1 MSSNHPRAVS
11 DAGRLDREL
20 PTAPPTRLQLA
31 WQVVPT
37 GAARREVAWDLLRG
51 MLAPGAELSNPCAR
65 CGGPHGPVR
74 TTDASARPAVA
85 YASGVAVAAVA
96 SAGPG
101 TFAIDAELEIDP
113 VRDAAGLNGI
123 LGARSG
129 VRLRDWVRVEAAL
142 KADGRGLR
150 VDPGTVV
157 VAPMG
162 DDGWQAVVPDGP
174 VITGWDVDGPHGLV
188 LSAAVSE
195 AAEAV
200 GAVQPRGEQPVVA
213 EPVSRDDAAIGS
225 RPS

>member
-1 MSSNHPRAVS
+1 MSGNHPRAVP
-11 DAGRLDREL
+11 DAGRIEREL
-20 PTAPPTRLQLA
+20 ATTPPTRLQLA
-31 WQVVPT
+31 WKVVPS
-37 GAARREVAWDLLRG
+37 GAARRDVAWDLLRE

-96 SAGPG
+96 SRGSG
-101 TFAIDAELEIDP
+101 TFAIDAEVETEP

-150 VDPGTVV
+150 VDPGTVAV
-157 VAPMG
+157 VPVG
-162 DDGWQAVVPDGP
+162 GQGWQAVVPGGP
-174 VITGWDVDGPHGLV
+174 MIAGWDVDGPPGLV
-188 LSAAVSE
+188 ISAAFSEASE
-195 AAEAV
+195 AARVDPAT
-200 GAVQPRGEQPVVA
+200 P
-213 EPVSRDDAAIGS
+213 
-225 RPS
+225 

>member
-1 MSSNHPRAVS
+1 MSGNHPRAVP
-11 DAGRLDREL
+11 DAGRIEREL
-20 PTAPPTRLQLA
+20 ATTPPTRLQLA
-31 WQVVPT
+31 WKVVPS
-37 GAARREVAWDLLRG
+37 GAARRDVAWDLLRE

-96 SAGPG
+96 SRGSG
-101 TFAIDAELEIDP
+101 TFAIDAEVETEP

-150 VDPGTVV
+150 VDPGTVAV
-157 VAPMG
+157 VPVG
-162 DDGWQAVVPDGP
+162 GQGWQAVVAGGP
-174 VITGWDVDGPHGLV
+174 MIAGWDVDGPPGLV
-188 LSAAVSE
+188 ISAAFSEASE
-195 AAEAV
+195 AARVDPAT
-200 GAVQPRGEQPVVA
+200 P
-213 EPVSRDDAAIGS
+213 
-225 RPS
+225 

>member
-1 MSSNHPRAVS
+1 MSSSFPRAVPQS
-11 DAGRLDREL
+11 GRIEREL
-20 PTAPPTRLQLA
+20 PTTPPTRLQLA
-31 WQVVPT
+31 WKVVPDE
-37 GAARREVAWDLLRG
+37 AARRDVAWDLLRE

-96 SAGPG
+96 SRGPG
-101 TFAIDAELEIDP
+101 GFAIDVEVETDP

-129 VRLRDWVRVEAAL
+129 VRLRDWVHVEAAL

-157 VAPMG
+157 VAPVA
-162 DDGWQAVVPDGP
+162 DRGWRAVVPGGP
-174 VITGWDVDGPHGLV
+174 AIVGWDIDSPPGFLV
-188 LSAAVSE
+188 SVALSE
-195 AAEAV
+195 ASGEALV
-200 GAVQPRGEQPVVA
+200 DPATP
-213 EPVSRDDAAIGS
+213 
-225 RPS
+225 

>member
-1 MSSNHPRAVS
+1 VP
-11 DAGRLDREL
+11 DAGRIEREL
-20 PTAPPTRLQLA
+20 ATTPPTRLQLA
-31 WQVVPT
+31 WKVVPS
-37 GAARREVAWDLLRG
+37 GAARRDVAWDLLRE

-96 SAGPG
+96 SRGSG
-101 TFAIDAELEIDP
+101 TFAIDAEVETEP

-150 VDPGTVV
+150 VDPGTVAV
-157 VAPMG
+157 VPVG
-162 DDGWQAVVPDGP
+162 GQGWQAVVPGGP
-174 VITGWDVDGPHGLV
+174 MIAGWDVDGPPGLV
-188 LSAAVSE
+188 ISAAFSEASE
-195 AAEAV
+195 AARVDPAT
-200 GAVQPRGEQPVVA
+200 P
-213 EPVSRDDAAIGS
+213 
-225 RPS
+225 

>member
-1 MSSNHPRAVS
+1 MP
-11 DAGRLDREL
+11 DAGRIEREL
-20 PTAPPTRLQLA
+20 ATTPPTRLQLA
-31 WQVVPT
+31 WKVVPS
-37 GAARREVAWDLLRG
+37 GAARRDVAWDLLRE

-96 SAGPG
+96 SRGSG
-101 TFAIDAELEIDP
+101 TFAIDAEVETEP

-150 VDPGTVV
+150 VDPGTVAV
-157 VAPMG
+157 VPVG
-162 DDGWQAVVPDGP
+162 GQGWQAVVAGGP
-174 VITGWDVDGPHGLV
+174 MIAGWDVDGPPGLV
-188 LSAAVSE
+188 ISAAFSEASE
-195 AAEAV
+195 AARVDPAT
-200 GAVQPRGEQPVVA
+200 P
-213 EPVSRDDAAIGS
+213 
-225 RPS
+225 